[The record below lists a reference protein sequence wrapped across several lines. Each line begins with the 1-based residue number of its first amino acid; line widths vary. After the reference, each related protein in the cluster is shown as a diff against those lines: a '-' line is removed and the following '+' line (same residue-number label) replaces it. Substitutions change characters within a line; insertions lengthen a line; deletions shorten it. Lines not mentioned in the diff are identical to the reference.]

1 MITVHG
7 RISSPSAAAYKWSTL
22 PLDTNRIV
30 PLIFEVH
37 ARQLF
42 VDGAFNADPHAGN
55 ILICDDNSIGL
66 IDFGNVQRI
75 PDAERRKQGSVD
87 HECGILTACS

>member
-1 MITVHG
+1 MIMFEF
-7 RISSPSAAAYKWSTL
+7 PLAAAYEWSTL
-22 PLDTNRIV
+22 PLDTNRVV

-37 ARQLF
+37 AQQLF

-75 PDAERRKQGSVD
+75 PDVGRRKQGWMQSSVY
-87 HECGILTACS
+87 HIMFKRYMY